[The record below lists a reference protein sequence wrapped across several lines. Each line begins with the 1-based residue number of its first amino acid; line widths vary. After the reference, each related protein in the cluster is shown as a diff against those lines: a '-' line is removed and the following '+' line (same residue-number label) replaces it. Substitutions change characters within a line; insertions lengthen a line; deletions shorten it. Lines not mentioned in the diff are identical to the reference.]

1 MDSEQKLIDKIMS
14 DFTLAQAA
22 ELVRKNKGAA
32 GVDGMETGEIRDY
45 IQDHAE
51 ELRRQVVA
59 MEYQPQP
66 VRRVYIPKPNGKQRP
81 LGIPVVIDRVL
92 QEAAA
97 IEIAPIFEAEFS
109 ESSYGYRP
117 GRSAQ
122 DAVLQAL
129 EYIND
134 GYEWIIDLDIEKFF
148 DTVNHDKLI
157 SLVRTKVNDKATLHL
172 LRQFL
177 RAGVMEDGSV
187 QPNDLGTPQ
196 GGCISPL
203 LANIYLDPFD
213 KELESRGLRFC
224 RYADDVVIF
233 CRSKRAAE
241 RVMASVTS
249 WLQRKLFLKVSATKT
264 KVVRPTQS
272 TFLGFTFWKSKVG
285 WKAKPADDRKQRLKD
300 KIKEVLCRRKA
311 AATPL
316 SVIFMRVNRII
327 RGWIN
332 YFRIGSM
339 KTFLKNEFGPWLR
352 HKGRVVI
359 LKQWKRPGTIFRNLA
374 TLNRMFGCGFDKEQI
389 RQTANSRL
397 GWYRTSGMRTVN
409 YLLSPKVLGMKNGD
423 RPGLIDP
430 LELYLSLNS

>member
-1 MDSEQKLIDKIMS
+1 MDSRQKLIDKIMS

-81 LGIPVVIDRVL
+81 LGIPAVIDRVL
-92 QEAAA
+92 QEAAS

-249 WLQRKLFLKVSATKT
+249 
-264 KVVRPTQS
+264 
-272 TFLGFTFWKSKVG
+272 
-285 WKAKPADDRKQRLKD
+285 
-300 KIKEVLCRRKA
+300 
-311 AATPL
+311 
-316 SVIFMRVNRII
+316 
-327 RGWIN
+327 
-332 YFRIGSM
+332 
-339 KTFLKNEFGPWLR
+339 
-352 HKGRVVI
+352 
-359 LKQWKRPGTIFRNLA
+359 
-374 TLNRMFGCGFDKEQI
+374 
-389 RQTANSRL
+389 
-397 GWYRTSGMRTVN
+397 
-409 YLLSPKVLGMKNGD
+409 
-423 RPGLIDP
+423 
-430 LELYLSLNS
+430 